1 MRALGLTVLCSNDAE
16 PAANG
21 KIDRAIRR
29 VLHCHIGSYIRFS
42 FRILLDQ
49 NVDHISFRPELLRP
63 SHEEFA
69 VICCAVERSVH
80 QFRDTVFYP
89 LLLVRCEIDEAL

>member
-1 MRALGLTVLCSNDAE
+1 MLSLLRPANLIGQFAGFCTRFCTATSAATV
-16 PAANG
+16 G
-21 KIDRAIRR
+21 
-29 VLHCHIGSYIRFS
+29 FS
-42 FRILLDQ
+42 CRILLDQ

-80 QFRDTVFYP
+80 QFRHTVLYP
-89 LLLVRCEIDEAL
+89 QSLVRCDFDEAL